1 VMAIWPVPPA
11 ASSVAG
17 DAASSTGQRAEV
29 GDVTVLVDEVQA
41 AALTNK
47 EITATHLKTRL
58 RTLRR
63 GAGITAGVIAYC
75 APRCS
80 TAAPF
85 S

>member
-1 VMAIWPVPPA
+1 MAIWPVPPE

-17 DAASSTGQRAEV
+17 DAASTTGQRAEV

-41 AALTNK
+41 AAAPTNK
-47 EITATHLKTRL
+47 EVTATHLKTRL
-58 RTLRR
+58 GTLRR